1 MPNTKKPT
9 VGRPTALKP
18 EFIDQAYNYCLL
30 GATDAQLAGFFGVS
44 EKTINTWKKQAPEF
58 ADSLKRGKTLADAQV
73 ANSLFHRATGYSHPE
88 TKVNIADGQVIL
100 TDVTKHHPPDTT
112 AAIFW
117 LKNRQP
123 DKWRDKVE
131 VNGSLKLD
139 KETLDM
145 IETQFVTKMA
155 AAHERQKAVLA
166 EREARPEAE

>member
-131 VNGSLKLD
+131 VNGSRC
-139 KETLDM
+139 M
-145 IETQFVTKMA
+145 
-155 AAHERQKAVLA
+155 R
-166 EREARPEAE
+166 ARSKSARTPTSEPQG